1 MSPKD
6 WNPWFAAIL
15 LLVAVAATSS
25 CSSGGSSNAPTS
37 PGMVRELDSGDLGPG
52 ATYEHRFTA
61 AGTYAYHCIHHA
73 PMTGSVQVSA
83 NAADTLANVDIV
95 SSTMSFPAASVKPGG
110 RVVWRN
116 GGAVL
121 HTVTSN

>member
-1 MSPKD
+1 MSPKG

-15 LLVAVAATSS
+15 LVALAATSS
-25 CSSGGSSNAPTS
+25 CKSGYSSPNPTS
-37 PGMVRELDSGDLGPG
+37 PGTVRELDSGDLGNG
-52 ATYEHRFTA
+52 ASYEHRFA
-61 AGTYAYHCIHHA
+61 VAGTYAYHCIHHA
-73 PMTGSVQVSA
+73 PMTGSVQVNASA
-83 NAADTLANVDIV
+83 TDTLVNVDIP

-116 GGAVL
+116 STAVL